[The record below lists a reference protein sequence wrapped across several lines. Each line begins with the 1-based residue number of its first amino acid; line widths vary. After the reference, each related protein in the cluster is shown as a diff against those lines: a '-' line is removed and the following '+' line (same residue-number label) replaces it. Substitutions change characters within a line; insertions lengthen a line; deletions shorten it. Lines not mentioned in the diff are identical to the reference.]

1 MTGFTGS
8 IDSHGRPVHRVQRGA
23 AVNDLA
29 DLFGPQGLNFAG
41 LSPPVQIALLLG
53 LTVLLP
59 ALVVTATSFTR
70 CVIVLAFVRQA
81 LATPNVPP
89 NLVLTGLS
97 LFLTFY
103 IMQPV
108 FHEIDQ
114 KALQP
119 YMQQQI
125 PGQEALRQGLEI
137 YKRFL
142 LRHTR
147 KSDLSLF
154 LHFAG
159 LSENPQLQKPED
171 TPFFVVLPAF
181 VISELKT
188 AFLMGFCIYLP
199 FLMVDL
205 VVASVLTSM
214 GMVMMPP
221 VTISAPFKVLLFVL
235 ADGWHLISYALTAS
249 FGST

>member
-1 MTGFTGS
+1 M
-8 IDSHGRPVHRVQRGA
+8 
-23 AVNDLA
+23 NDLA
-29 DLFGPQGLNFAG
+29 DLFGPQGLNFAQ
-41 LSPPVQIALLLG
+41 LSPPAQLALLLG
-53 LTVLLP
+53 LSVLLP
-59 ALVVTATSFTR
+59 AFVVTATCFTR

-89 NLVLTGLS
+89 NLLLTGLA
-97 LFLTFY
+97 LILTIS

-108 FHEIDQ
+108 FQEIDR
-114 KALQP
+114 KALHP
-119 YMQQQI
+119 YMNKQM
-125 PGQEALRQGLEI
+125 PGPEALQQGITI

-142 LRHTR
+142 LHHTR
-147 KSDLSLF
+147 KNDLSLF
-154 LHFAG
+154 IH
-159 LSENPQLQKPED
+159 LSGKTQLQTPED
-171 TPFFVVLPAF
+171 TPFFVILPAF

-235 ADGWHLISYALTAS
+235 ADGWHLIAYALTAS
-249 FGST
+249 FGS